1 MGVHW
6 WETLRALSDDP
17 LDLIRL
23 ESIGIIDSPG
33 Y

>member
-23 ESIGIIDSPG
+23 ESIGISPG